1 MIHLPRTAAARR
13 KPAMQDPETE
23 AQAMVTAGGEPL
35 PLSIPMPEPDAG
47 PRLPVAGPHAG
58 VTPRGA
64 ASGFFRDPQAY
75 RALGELVPSLFEGK
89 GADGAVRVWVA
100 GCATGEEAWSIAILL
115 AEHAATLPHPPAC
128 QLFATDTNAAGC
140 ARGRN
145 ALYLAST
152 VAGVPTERL
161 RRFFTW
167 EGGGY
172 RVARPLREAVLF
184 AVHDVLRDQPFDG
197 LDLVACRGL
206 LARLP
211 EDARA
216 RVLETFHASLRPG
229 GVLFLGTGE
238 SAGDGAGFTPA
249 AQAHGI
255 HRRDADAPPLPTL
268 PGGEIVTHAATGSR
282 T

>member
-1 MIHLPRTAAARR
+1 MIHLARTAATRR
-13 KPAMQDPETE
+13 KARVQDPETE
-23 AQAMVTAGGEPL
+23 AQAIVAAVREPL
-35 PLSIPMPEPDAG
+35 PIPLAMPMPDAG
-47 PRLPVAGPHAG
+47 LRVPTANPHAG
-58 VTPRGA
+58 TTPRGA
-64 ASGFFRDPQAY
+64 ASGFFRDPEAF
-75 RALGELVPSLFEGK
+75 RALAGLVPSLFEGK
-89 GADGAVRVWVA
+89 GPDEAVHVWVV

-140 ARGRN
+140 ARGRG

-161 RRFFTW
+161 RRFFKW

-184 AVHDVLRDQPFDG
+184 AVHDVLRDQPFEG
-197 LDLVACRGL
+197 LDLVVCRGL
-206 LARLP
+206 PGRLP
-211 EDARA
+211 DEARA
-216 RVLETFHASLRPG
+216 RVMETFHTSLRPG

-238 SAGDGAGFTPA
+238 SAGGGGGFVPA
-249 AQAHGI
+249 AGAHGI
-255 HRRDADAPPLPTL
+255 HRRDAGPPLLPAD
-268 PGGEIVTHAATGSR
+268 PGGDILTHDGSR

>member
-1 MIHLPRTAAARR
+1 MIHLPKTAAARR
-13 KPAMQDPETE
+13 KARVQDPETDARE
-23 AQAMVTAGGEPL
+23 IVTALREPL
-35 PLSIPMPEPDAG
+35 PLP
-47 PRLPVAGPHAG
+47 LPVAEAAPQVDAASPCAG
-58 VTPRGA
+58 VTPRGP

-89 GADGAVRVWVA
+89 GPDEAVRVWVA

-115 AEHAATLPHPPAC
+115 AEHAATLPHPPPC

-172 RVARPLREAVLF
+172 RVTRPLREAVLF

-197 LDLVACRGL
+197 LDLVVCRGL
-206 LARLP
+206 LGRLP
-211 EDARA
+211 DEARA
-216 RVLETFHASLRPG
+216 RTMETFHASLRPG
-229 GVLFLGTGE
+229 GVLFLGMGE

-268 PGGEIVTHAATGSR
+268 PGGEIATYAATGSR

>member
-1 MIHLPRTAAARR
+1 MIHLPKTATTRR
-13 KPAMQDPETE
+13 KARVQDPETE
-23 AQAMVTAGGEPL
+23 AQAVVAAVREPL
-35 PLSIPMPEPDAG
+35 PLSIPVPDAG
-47 PRLPVAGPHAG
+47 PRVHVAGPHAG

-64 ASGFFRDPQAY
+64 ASGFFRDPEAF
-75 RALGELVPSLFEGK
+75 RALAGLVPSLFEGK
-89 GADGAVRVWVA
+89 GPDDAVRVWVA

-128 QLFATDTNAAGC
+128 QLFATDTYAAGC

-161 RRFFTW
+161 RRFFKW

-184 AVHDVLRDQPFDG
+184 AVHDVLRDVPFEG
-197 LDLVACRGL
+197 LDLVVCRGL
-206 LARLP
+206 LGRLP
-211 EDARA
+211 DEARTQ
-216 RVLETFHASLRPG
+216 VLETFRQALRPG
-229 GVLFLGTGE
+229 GVLFLGAAE
-238 SAGDGAGFTPA
+238 SAGDGGGFAPA
-249 AQAHGI
+249 AGAHGI
-255 HRRDADAPPLPTL
+255 HRRGDGPPLFPGA
-268 PGGEIVTHAATGSR
+268 PGGDILTHDGSR

>member
-1 MIHLPRTAAARR
+1 MIHLPRAAAARR
-13 KPAMQDPETE
+13 KARMQDPETDAPE
-23 AQAMVTAGGEPL
+23 TVAAAGEPL
-35 PLSIPMPEPDAG
+35 PLPPSLPIPAAG
-47 PRLPVAGPHAG
+47 PRARLAAPHAG

-64 ASGFFRDPQAY
+64 ASGFFRDPAAF
-75 RALGELVPSLFEGK
+75 RALAERVPALFEGK
-89 GADGAVRVWVA
+89 GPDEAVRVWVA

-115 AEHAATLPHPPAC
+115 AEHAATLPDPPPS
-128 QLFATDTNAAGC
+128 QLFATDTYAAGC

-161 RRFFTW
+161 RRFFKW

-197 LDLVACRGL
+197 LDLVVCRGL
-206 LARLP
+206 LGRLP
-211 EDARA
+211 DEARA
-216 RVLETFHASLRPG
+216 RLTDTFHASLRPG
-229 GVLFLGTGE
+229 GVLFLGAGE
-238 SAGDGAGFTPA
+238 SAGDGTGFVPA
-249 AQAHGI
+249 AGAHGI
-255 HRRDADAPPLPTL
+255 HLRGADGPPLPAL
-268 PGGEIVTHAATGSR
+268 PGGETVTHAGTGSR

>member
-1 MIHLPRTAAARR
+1 MIHLPKTAAIRR
-13 KPAMQDPETE
+13 KARVQHPQTD
-23 AQAMVTAGGEPL
+23 AQAIAASIGEPL
-35 PLSIPMPEPDAG
+35 PRSVPIPGPDAG
-47 PRLPVAGPHAG
+47 APVRIATPYAG

-64 ASGFFRDPQAY
+64 PSGFFRDPQAF
-75 RALGELVPSLFEGK
+75 RALAGLVPSLFQGK
-89 GADGAVRVWVA
+89 GPDEAVRVWVA

-115 AEHAATLPHPPAC
+115 AEHAATLPHPPAWR
-128 QLFATDTNAAGC
+128 LFATDTDAAGC

-161 RRFFTW
+161 RRFFSW

-206 LARLP
+206 PGRLP
-211 EDARA
+211 DQARA
-216 RVLETFHASLRPG
+216 RVMETFHASLRPG

-238 SAGDGAGFTPA
+238 SAGDGGGFAPA
-249 AQAHGI
+249 TAADGI
-255 HRRDADAPPLPTL
+255 HRRAAVGPPLPPL
-268 PGGEIVTHAATGSR
+268 PGGETATHAGPGSR

>member
-1 MIHLPRTAAARR
+1 MIHLPKTAAARR
-13 KPAMQDPETE
+13 RARVQDPETDARE
-23 AQAMVTAGGEPL
+23 IVAAVRE
-35 PLSIPMPEPDAG
+35 PLSIPLPLPAPDAV
-47 PRLPVAGPHAG
+47 PLPVATRHAG

-64 ASGFFRDPQAY
+64 ASGFFRDPQAF

-89 GADGAVRVWVA
+89 GPDEAVRVWVA

-115 AEHAATLPHPPAC
+115 AEHAATLPHAPAC
-128 QLFATDTNAAGC
+128 QLFATDTYAAGC
-140 ARGRN
+140 ARGRD

-161 RRFFTW
+161 RRFFSW

-184 AVHDVLRDQPFDG
+184 AVHDVLRDQPFEG
-197 LDLVACRGL
+197 LDLVVCRGL

-211 EDARA
+211 DEARA
-216 RVLETFHASLRPG
+216 RALETFHASLRPG
-229 GVLFLGTGE
+229 GLLFLGAGE
-238 SAGDGAGFTPA
+238 STGDDAGFVA
-249 AQAHGI
+249 AAEASGI
-255 HRRDADAPPLPTL
+255 HRRNADRPALPAL